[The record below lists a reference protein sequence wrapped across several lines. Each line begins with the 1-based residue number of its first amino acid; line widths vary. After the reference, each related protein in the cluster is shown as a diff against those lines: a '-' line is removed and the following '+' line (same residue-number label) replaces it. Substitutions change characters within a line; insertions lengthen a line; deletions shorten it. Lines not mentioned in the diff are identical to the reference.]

1 MEKTKSSCEK
11 VSNHIPADLTVSI
24 LSKLFLKSLV
34 RFRCVRK
41 SWSLLFQD
49 SYFMNMYRIHFASN
63 HNYMYA
69 DDSCITLEGL
79 QPYQHGHRVLFSHS
93 GERFKNKVKL
103 DLPPPFQEDDTCLR
117 LLGSVV
123 DGTICFYQGQVIPKI
138 VFWNLSTKEF
148 KVLPPSPLE
157 SVPPYYERVF
167 CEMHGFGY
175 DHVNHDHK
183 VVRHVA
189 HCRDLTNYEGYT
201 GYIPPHDS
209 YWELYSLRSNAW
221 KQLEVDMPTGYLNPD
236 LRFHTNGVCH
246 WWDSTN
252 GQDCL
257 VSFDLNSNEFFR
269 TPPPPDGCDNFDF
282 ILVDRRFVG
291 LNGCA
296 ACISSY
302 ETSHATPNTFYISIL
317 GELGVKESWTKLFII
332 GSLPCLDHPIGAGN
346 KGDIFFKSKEDE
358 IVQVDL
364 ITQMVKK
371 LGIREPL
378 NCTTLLYKEV
388 LLPIG
393 GEKYVCHAWKWLK

>member
-1 MEKTKSSCEK
+1 
-11 VSNHIPADLTVSI
+11 
-24 LSKLFLKSLV
+24 
-34 RFRCVRK
+34 
-41 SWSLLFQD
+41 
-49 SYFMNMYRIHFASN
+49 
-63 HNYMYA
+63 MYA

-79 QPYQHGHRVLFSHS
+79 QPYQHGHQVLFSHS

-103 DLPPPFQEDDTCLR
+103 DLPPPFQENDTCFEF
-117 LLGSVV
+117 LGSVV
-123 DGTICFYQGQVIPKI
+123 DGTICFYQGMVIPKI

-175 DHVNHDHK
+175 DHVNDDHK

-189 HCRDLTNYEGYT
+189 HCRDLTNYE
-201 GYIPPHDS
+201 
-209 YWELYSLRSNAW
+209 
-221 KQLEVDMPTGYLNPD
+221 DMPTGYVNPGQ
-236 LRFHTNGVCH
+236 RFHTNGVCH

-257 VSFDLNSNEFFR
+257 VSFDLNSNKFFR
-269 TPPPPDGCDNFDF
+269 TPPPPDGRDNFNF

-291 LNGCA
+291 LNGSA

-378 NCTTLLYKEV
+378 NCTKVLYKEV

-393 GEKYVCHAWKWLK
+393 GEKYAGLKVGVCYFMKILGSAVVCTGWVLIASSRGVVPSLCRLSLVVYVLDDANSE